1 MATKQQLELP
11 PFPSLPLSLTP
22 SLLPTPPP
30 SIRKLQKAQSD
41 IDNAIDIFTN
51 SETQSQTLCD
61 HLDHILMHG
70 VREFEN
76 GYWPFVSYFT
86 RNELVQ
92 SISDLKQVTTNVG
105 KGTCTYISHPRQLI
119 FRRKSDCLGCAV
131 LLCLVCLFD
140 LACFFLP
147 SFSYIIKFCC
157 CF

>member
-105 KGTCTYISHPRQLI
+105 KGIYMYIYVPPEAAH
-119 FRRKSDCLGCAV
+119 
-131 LLCLVCLFD
+131 
-140 LACFFLP
+140 
-147 SFSYIIKFCC
+147 FS
-157 CF
+157 